1 MKYKDRKL
9 VMDIK
14 EFKKEEEKLNHIL
27 IKYDEVMKYYKNRIN
42 SIFTTYANNQ
52 TMIENLTEIYLEK
65 IRLME
70 KSLNKPYFARL
81 DFKRDGESDIEE
93 LYIGK
98 VGVIDEKNNNIIID
112 WRAPVSSMY
121 YDSNI
126 GDASYKAPEGTCTG
140 KLLLK
145 RQYEIENKQL
155 KSYQDVDTVSN
166 DELLK
171 PYLEASVDNRLK
183 NIVSTIQHEQ
193 NRIIREP
200 VNKNLIIQGV
210 AGSGKTTVAL
220 HRIAYLVYNNRENIK
235 PEQYLIIG
243 PNKFFVNYISG
254 VLPDLDVED
263 VKQLTY
269 DELCSEILQE
279 NITLIDEDIKLLK
292 SIKNEKELT
301 YQKIK
306 VSMQFKKALDK
317 YIKEIKESTIPIYG
331 VRINEKEIISNEFI
345 KQIYNSFEELDEYD
359 NIKTRLMRT
368 NLFFEKYI
376 DENIEQ
382 YREYSEKE
390 LKKALKNYFNKLIPK
405 IPKIYQNFLSNL
417 DKYLEI
423 SEDIK
428 EQVKINIINLKNKKF
443 EFEDLSSLIYLKAKI
458 NGIDEYGKYK
468 QIVIDEAQDYGE
480 FTFFA
485 LKFIL
490 KNATFSIFG
499 DLAQSIYQYRSI
511 ENWESVLNN
520 TFRNQGDIQY
530 LLKSYRT
537 TTEIMDSANNIT
549 KYIKLNTAKPVIR
562 HGKKVSFIKYKE
574 KNEQISLIKR
584 ILEQY
589 KTQNYKTIAI
599 ICKNEEEAQE
609 LYIKLEMNDIK
620 NITLNDTEYNGGI
633 CIITSYLAKGLEFD
647 GVIISNSGEEE
658 YDSNKMIDMK
668 LLYVAMT
675 RPLHELTILYKND
688 ITKPL
693 LLN

>member
-1 MKYKDRKL
+1 
-9 VMDIK
+9 MDIK
-14 EFKKEEEKLNHIL
+14 EFKNEEEKLNHIL

-81 DFKRDGESDIEE
+81 DFKRYGESDIEE

-331 VRINEKEIISNEFI
+331 LRINETEIISNEFI

-376 DENIEQ
+376 DENIEKYSE
-382 YREYSEKE
+382 YREKE

-443 EFEDLSSLIYLKAKI
+443 EFEFEDLSSLIYLKAKI

-480 FTFFA
+480 FTFFS

-490 KNATFSIFG
+490 KNAAFSIFG

-520 TFRNQGDIQY
+520 TFRYQGEIQY

-658 YDSNKMIDMK
+658 YNSNKIIDMK

>member
-1 MKYKDRKL
+1 
-9 VMDIK
+9 MDIK

-81 DFKRDGESDIEE
+81 DFKRYGESDIEE

-279 NITLIDEDIKLLK
+279 NITLIDEDVKLLK

-317 YIKEIKESTIPIYG
+317 YIKEIKERIIPIYG

-390 LKKALKNYFNKLIPK
+390 LKKVLKTYFNKLIPK

-480 FTFFA
+480 FTFFS

-490 KNATFSIFG
+490 KNAAFSIFG

-658 YDSNKMIDMK
+658 YNSNKIIDMK

>member
-1 MKYKDRKL
+1 MEIKD
-9 VMDIK
+9 
-14 EFKKEEEKLNHIL
+14 FKKEEEKLNHIL

-81 DFKRDGESDIEE
+81 DFKRNGESDIEE

-126 GDASYKAPEGTCTG
+126 GDASYKAPEGICTG

-279 NITLIDEDIKLLK
+279 NITLIDEDVKLLK

-317 YIKEIKESTIPIYG
+317 YIKEIKESIIPIYG

-390 LKKALKNYFNKLIPK
+390 LKKALKTYFNKLIPK

-428 EQVKINIINLKNKKF
+428 EQVKINIINSKNKKF

-468 QIVIDEAQDYGE
+468 QIVIDEAKDYGE
-480 FTFFA
+480 FTFFS

-490 KNATFSIFG
+490 KNAAFSIFG

-562 HGKKVSFIKYKE
+562 HGKKVGFIKYKE

-658 YDSNKMIDMK
+658 YNSNKMIDMK

>member
-1 MKYKDRKL
+1 
-9 VMDIK
+9 MDIK
-14 EFKKEEEKLNHIL
+14 EFKNEEEKLNHIL

-458 NGIDEYGKYK
+458 TGIDEYGKYK

-480 FTFFA
+480 FTFFS

-490 KNATFSIFG
+490 KNAAFSILG

-520 TFRNQGDIQY
+520 TFRYQGEIQY

-658 YDSNKMIDMK
+658 YNSNKIIDMK

>member
-1 MKYKDRKL
+1 
-9 VMDIK
+9 MDIK

-279 NITLIDEDIKLLK
+279 NITLIDEDVKLLK

-317 YIKEIKESTIPIYG
+317 YIKEIKERIIPIYG

-390 LKKALKNYFNKLIPK
+390 LKKVLKTYFNKLIPK

-480 FTFFA
+480 FTFFS

-490 KNATFSIFG
+490 KNAAFSIFG

-658 YDSNKMIDMK
+658 YNSNKIIDMK

>member
-1 MKYKDRKL
+1 
-9 VMDIK
+9 MDIK
-14 EFKKEEEKLNHIL
+14 EFKNEEEKLNHIL

-269 DELCSEILQE
+269 DELCLEILQE
-279 NITLIDEDIKLLK
+279 NITLIDEDIILLK

-480 FTFFA
+480 FTFFS

-490 KNATFSIFG
+490 KNAAFSIFG

-520 TFRNQGDIQY
+520 TFRYQGEIQY

>member
-1 MKYKDRKL
+1 
-9 VMDIK
+9 MDIK

-98 VGVIDEKNNNIIID
+98 VGIIDEKNNNIIID

-306 VSMQFKKALDK
+306 VSMQFKKALDE

-331 VRINEKEIISNEFI
+331 VRINEKEIISNELI

-382 YREYSEKE
+382 YREYSDKE
-390 LKKALKNYFNKLIPK
+390 LKKALKTYFNKLIPK
-405 IPKIYQNFLSNL
+405 ITKIYQNFLSNL

-480 FTFFA
+480 FTFFS

-490 KNATFSIFG
+490 KNAAFSIFG

-511 ENWESVLNN
+511 KNWESVLNN

-658 YDSNKMIDMK
+658 YNSNKIIDMK

>member
-1 MKYKDRKL
+1 
-9 VMDIK
+9 MDIK
-14 EFKKEEEKLNHIL
+14 EFKNEEEKLNHIL

-81 DFKRDGESDIEE
+81 DFKRYGESDIEE

-235 PEQYLIIG
+235 TEQYLIIG

-279 NITLIDEDIKLLK
+279 NITLIDEDVKLLK

-317 YIKEIKESTIPIYG
+317 YIKEIKESIIPIYG

-390 LKKALKNYFNKLIPK
+390 LKKVLKTYFNKLIPK

-480 FTFFA
+480 FTFFS

-490 KNATFSIFG
+490 KNAAFSIFG

-658 YDSNKMIDMK
+658 YNSNKIIDMK

>member
-1 MKYKDRKL
+1 
-9 VMDIK
+9 MDIK

-98 VGVIDEKNNNIIID
+98 VGIIDEKNNNIIID

-171 PYLEASVDNRLK
+171 TYLEASVDNRLK

-317 YIKEIKESTIPIYG
+317 CIKEIKESTIPIYG

-382 YREYSEKE
+382 YREYSDKE
-390 LKKALKNYFNKLIPK
+390 LKKALKTYFNKLIPK
-405 IPKIYQNFLSNL
+405 ITKIYQNFLSNL

-443 EFEDLSSLIYLKAKI
+443 EFEDLSSLIYLKAKM

-480 FTFFA
+480 FTFFS

-490 KNATFSIFG
+490 KNAAFSIFG

-520 TFRNQGDIQY
+520 TFRYQGEIQY

-599 ICKNEEEAQE
+599 ICKNEEEAEE

-658 YDSNKMIDMK
+658 YNSNKMIDMK

>member
-1 MKYKDRKL
+1 MEIKD
-9 VMDIK
+9 
-14 EFKKEEEKLNHIL
+14 FKKEEEKLNHIL

-81 DFKRDGESDIEE
+81 DFKRNGESDIEE

-126 GDASYKAPEGTCTG
+126 GDASYKAPEGICTG

-390 LKKALKNYFNKLIPK
+390 LKKALKTYFNKLIPK

-480 FTFFA
+480 FTFFS

-490 KNATFSIFG
+490 KNAAFSIFG

-520 TFRNQGDIQY
+520 TFRYQGEIQY

-574 KNEQISLIKR
+574 KNEQIALIKR

-658 YDSNKMIDMK
+658 YNSNKIIDMK

>member
-1 MKYKDRKL
+1 
-9 VMDIK
+9 MDIK

-27 IKYDEVMKYYKNRIN
+27 IKYDEVMEYYKNRIN

-126 GDASYKAPEGTCTG
+126 GDASYKAPEGICTG

-279 NITLIDEDIKLLK
+279 NITLIDEDVKLLK

-306 VSMQFKKALDK
+306 VSIQFKKALDK
-317 YIKEIKESTIPIYG
+317 YIKEIKESIIPIYG

-390 LKKALKNYFNKLIPK
+390 LKKVLKTYFNKLIPK

-480 FTFFA
+480 FTFFS

-490 KNATFSIFG
+490 KNAAFSIFG

-562 HGKKVSFIKYKE
+562 HGRKVSFIKYKE

-589 KTQNYKTIAI
+589 KTQNYKIIAI

>member
-1 MKYKDRKL
+1 
-9 VMDIK
+9 MDIK

-27 IKYDEVMKYYKNRIN
+27 IKYDEVMKYCKNRIN

-480 FTFFA
+480 FTFFS

-490 KNATFSIFG
+490 KNAAFSIFG

-520 TFRNQGDIQY
+520 TFRYQGEIQY

-549 KYIKLNTAKPVIR
+549 KYIKLNIAKPVIR

-658 YDSNKMIDMK
+658 YNSNKIIDMK

>member
-1 MKYKDRKL
+1 
-9 VMDIK
+9 MDIK
-14 EFKKEEEKLNHIL
+14 EFKNEEEKLNHIL

-81 DFKRDGESDIEE
+81 DFKRYGESDIEE

-126 GDASYKAPEGTCTG
+126 GDASYKAPEGICTG

-263 VKQLTY
+263 VKQLAY

-317 YIKEIKESTIPIYG
+317 YIKEMKENTIPIYG
-331 VRINEKEIISNEFI
+331 VRINETEIISNEFI

-390 LKKALKNYFNKLIPK
+390 LKKALKTYFNKLIPK

-480 FTFFA
+480 FTFFS

-520 TFRNQGDIQY
+520 TFRYQGEIQY

-658 YDSNKMIDMK
+658 YNSNKIIDMK

>member
-1 MKYKDRKL
+1 
-9 VMDIK
+9 MDIK

-126 GDASYKAPEGTCTG
+126 GDASYKAPEEICTG

-562 HGKKVSFIKYKE
+562 HGKKVSFINYKE

-658 YDSNKMIDMK
+658 YNSNKIIDMK

>member
-1 MKYKDRKL
+1 
-9 VMDIK
+9 MDIK

-27 IKYDEVMKYYKNRIN
+27 MKYDEVMKYYKNRIN

-126 GDASYKAPEGTCTG
+126 GDASYKAPEGICTG

-279 NITLIDEDIKLLK
+279 NITLIDEDVKLLK

-317 YIKEIKESTIPIYG
+317 YIKEIKESIIPIYG

-390 LKKALKNYFNKLIPK
+390 LKKVLKTYFNKLIPK

-480 FTFFA
+480 FTFFS

-490 KNATFSIFG
+490 KNAAFSIFG

-520 TFRNQGDIQY
+520 TFRYQGEIQY

-658 YDSNKMIDMK
+658 YNSNKIIDMK

>member
-1 MKYKDRKL
+1 
-9 VMDIK
+9 MDIK

-98 VGVIDEKNNNIIID
+98 VGIIDEKNNNIIID

-306 VSMQFKKALDK
+306 VSMQFKKALDE

-382 YREYSEKE
+382 YREYSDKE
-390 LKKALKNYFNKLIPK
+390 LKKALKTYFNKLIPK
-405 IPKIYQNFLSNL
+405 ITKIYQNFLSNL

-480 FTFFA
+480 FTFFS

-490 KNATFSIFG
+490 KNAAFSIFG

-511 ENWESVLNN
+511 KNWESVLNN

-658 YDSNKMIDMK
+658 YNSNKIIDMK

>member
-1 MKYKDRKL
+1 
-9 VMDIK
+9 MDIK

-480 FTFFA
+480 FTFFS

-490 KNATFSIFG
+490 KNAAFSIFG

-520 TFRNQGDIQY
+520 TFRYQGEIQY

-658 YDSNKMIDMK
+658 YNSNKIIDMK

-675 RPLHELTILYKND
+675 RPLHELTILYKNN

>member
-1 MKYKDRKL
+1 
-9 VMDIK
+9 MDIK

-81 DFKRDGESDIEE
+81 DFKRNVESDIEE

-480 FTFFA
+480 FTFFS

-490 KNATFSIFG
+490 KNAAFSIFG

-520 TFRNQGDIQY
+520 TFRYQGEIQY

>member
-1 MKYKDRKL
+1 
-9 VMDIK
+9 MDIK
-14 EFKKEEEKLNHIL
+14 EFKNEEEKLNHIL

-317 YIKEIKESTIPIYG
+317 YIKEIKENTIPIYG
-331 VRINEKEIISNEFI
+331 VRINETEIISNEFI

-428 EQVKINIINLKNKKF
+428 EQVKINIINSKNKKF

-480 FTFFA
+480 FTFFS

-490 KNATFSIFG
+490 KNAAFSIFG

-562 HGKKVSFIKYKE
+562 HGKKVSFIKYTE

-658 YDSNKMIDMK
+658 YNSHKIIDMK

>member
-1 MKYKDRKL
+1 
-9 VMDIK
+9 MDIK

-52 TMIENLTEIYLEK
+52 IMIENLTEIYLEK

-193 NRIIREP
+193 NHIIREP

-317 YIKEIKESTIPIYG
+317 YINEIKESTIPIYG

-390 LKKALKNYFNKLIPK
+390 LKKALKTYFNKLIPK

-480 FTFFA
+480 FTFFS

-490 KNATFSIFG
+490 KNAAFSIFG

-520 TFRNQGDIQY
+520 TFRYQGEIQY

-574 KNEQISLIKR
+574 KNEQIALIKR

-658 YDSNKMIDMK
+658 YNSNKIIDMK

>member
-1 MKYKDRKL
+1 MEIKD
-9 VMDIK
+9 
-14 EFKKEEEKLNHIL
+14 FKKEEEKLNHIL

-81 DFKRDGESDIEE
+81 DFKRNGESDIEE

-126 GDASYKAPEGTCTG
+126 GDASYKAPEGICTG

-279 NITLIDEDIKLLK
+279 KITLIDEDIKLLK

-390 LKKALKNYFNKLIPK
+390 LKKALKTYFNKLIPK

-423 SEDIK
+423 SEEIK

-480 FTFFA
+480 FTFFS

-490 KNATFSIFG
+490 KNAAFSIFG

-520 TFRNQGDIQY
+520 TFRYQGDIQY

-658 YDSNKMIDMK
+658 YNSNKIIDMK

-675 RPLHELTILYKND
+675 RPLHELTIFYKND

>member
-1 MKYKDRKL
+1 
-9 VMDIK
+9 MDIK

-27 IKYDEVMKYYKNRIN
+27 MNYDEVMKYYKNRIN

-126 GDASYKAPEGTCTG
+126 GDASYKAPEGICTG

-279 NITLIDEDIKLLK
+279 NITLIDEDVKLLK

-317 YIKEIKESTIPIYG
+317 YIKEIKESIIPIYG

-390 LKKALKNYFNKLIPK
+390 LKKVLKTYFNKLIPK

-480 FTFFA
+480 FTFFS

-490 KNATFSIFG
+490 KNAAFSIFG

-520 TFRNQGDIQY
+520 TFRYQGEIQY

-658 YDSNKMIDMK
+658 YNSNKIIDMK

>member
-1 MKYKDRKL
+1 
-9 VMDIK
+9 MDIK

-126 GDASYKAPEGTCTG
+126 GDASYKAPEGICTG

-171 PYLEASVDNRLK
+171 PYLEGSVDNRLK

-562 HGKKVSFIKYKE
+562 HGKKVSFINYKE

-658 YDSNKMIDMK
+658 YNSNKIIDMK

>member
-1 MKYKDRKL
+1 
-9 VMDIK
+9 MDIK

-27 IKYDEVMKYYKNRIN
+27 MKYDEVMKYYKNRIN

-126 GDASYKAPEGTCTG
+126 GDASYKAPEGICTG

-279 NITLIDEDIKLLK
+279 NITLIDEDVKLLK

-317 YIKEIKESTIPIYG
+317 YIKEIKESIIPIYG

-390 LKKALKNYFNKLIPK
+390 LKKVLKTYFNKLIPK

-480 FTFFA
+480 FTFFS

-490 KNATFSIFG
+490 KNAAFSIFG

-562 HGKKVSFIKYKE
+562 HGKKLSFIKYKE

>member
-1 MKYKDRKL
+1 
-9 VMDIK
+9 MDIK

-126 GDASYKAPEGTCTG
+126 GDASYKAPEGICTG

-458 NGIDEYGKYK
+458 NGIDKYGKYK

>member
-1 MKYKDRKL
+1 
-9 VMDIK
+9 MDIK

-480 FTFFA
+480 FTFFS

-490 KNATFSIFG
+490 KNAAFSIFG

-520 TFRNQGDIQY
+520 TFRYQGEIQY

-609 LYIKLEMNDIK
+609 LYIK
-620 NITLNDTEYNGGI
+620 
-633 CIITSYLAKGLEFD
+633 IIHKIRNE
-647 GVIISNSGEEE
+647 
-658 YDSNKMIDMK
+658 
-668 LLYVAMT
+668 
-675 RPLHELTILYKND
+675 
-688 ITKPL
+688 
-693 LLN
+693 

>member
-1 MKYKDRKL
+1 
-9 VMDIK
+9 MDIK

-98 VGVIDEKNNNIIID
+98 VGIIDEKNNNIIID

-155 KSYQDVDTVSN
+155 KSYQDIDTVSN

-382 YREYSEKE
+382 YREYSDKE
-390 LKKALKNYFNKLIPK
+390 LKKALKTYFNKLIPK
-405 IPKIYQNFLSNL
+405 ITKIYQNFLSNL

-443 EFEDLSSLIYLKAKI
+443 EFEDLSSLIYLKAKM

-480 FTFFA
+480 FTFFS

-490 KNATFSIFG
+490 KNAAFSIFG

-520 TFRNQGDIQY
+520 TFRYQGEIQY

-658 YDSNKMIDMK
+658 YNSNKIIDMK

>member
-1 MKYKDRKL
+1 
-9 VMDIK
+9 MDIK

-27 IKYDEVMKYYKNRIN
+27 MKYDEVMKYYKNRIN

-126 GDASYKAPEGTCTG
+126 GDASYKAPEGICTG

-279 NITLIDEDIKLLK
+279 NITLIDEDVKLLK

-317 YIKEIKESTIPIYG
+317 YIKEIKESIIPIYG

-390 LKKALKNYFNKLIPK
+390 LKKVLKTYFNKLIPK

-480 FTFFA
+480 FTFFS

-490 KNATFSIFG
+490 KNAAFSIFG

>member
-1 MKYKDRKL
+1 MEIKD
-9 VMDIK
+9 
-14 EFKKEEEKLNHIL
+14 FKKEEEKLNHIL

-98 VGVIDEKNNNIIID
+98 VGVIDEKNDNIIID

-126 GDASYKAPEGTCTG
+126 GDASYKAPEGICTG

-279 NITLIDEDIKLLK
+279 KITLIDEDIKLLK

-317 YIKEIKESTIPIYG
+317 YIKEIKENTIPIYG
-331 VRINEKEIISNEFI
+331 LRINETEIISNEFI

-390 LKKALKNYFNKLIPK
+390 LKKALKNYFNKLIQK

-480 FTFFA
+480 FTFFS

-490 KNATFSIFG
+490 KNAAFSIFG

-520 TFRNQGDIQY
+520 TFRYQGEIQY

-633 CIITSYLAKGLEFD
+633 GIITSYLAKGLEFD

-658 YDSNKMIDMK
+658 YNSNKIIDMK

>member
-1 MKYKDRKL
+1 
-9 VMDIK
+9 MDIK

-27 IKYDEVMKYYKNRIN
+27 IKYDEVMEYYKNRIN

-126 GDASYKAPEGTCTG
+126 GDASYKAPEGICTG

-279 NITLIDEDIKLLK
+279 NITLIDEDVKLLK

-306 VSMQFKKALDK
+306 VSIQFKKALDK
-317 YIKEIKESTIPIYG
+317 YIKEIKESIIPIYG

-390 LKKALKNYFNKLIPK
+390 LKKVLKTYFNKLIPK

-480 FTFFA
+480 FTFFS

-490 KNATFSIFG
+490 KNAAFSIFG

-562 HGKKVSFIKYKE
+562 HGRKVSFIKYKE

>member
-1 MKYKDRKL
+1 
-9 VMDIK
+9 MDIK
-14 EFKKEEEKLNHIL
+14 EFKNEEEKLNHIL

-81 DFKRDGESDIEE
+81 DFKRYGESDIEE

-235 PEQYLIIG
+235 TEQYLIIG

-263 VKQLTY
+263 IKQLTY

-279 NITLIDEDIKLLK
+279 NITLIDEDVKLLK

-317 YIKEIKESTIPIYG
+317 YIKEIKESIIPIYG

-390 LKKALKNYFNKLIPK
+390 LKKVLKTYFNKLIPK

-480 FTFFA
+480 FTFFS

-490 KNATFSIFG
+490 KNAAFSIFG

-658 YDSNKMIDMK
+658 YNSNKIIDMK

>member
-1 MKYKDRKL
+1 
-9 VMDIK
+9 MDIK

-27 IKYDEVMKYYKNRIN
+27 IKYYEVMKYYKNRIN

-65 IRLME
+65 TRLME

-81 DFKRDGESDIEE
+81 DFKRNGESDIEE

-126 GDASYKAPEGTCTG
+126 GDASYKAPEGICTG

-279 NITLIDEDIKLLK
+279 NITLIDEDVKLLK
-292 SIKNEKELT
+292 SIKNGKELT

-317 YIKEIKESTIPIYG
+317 YINEIKESTIPIYG

-390 LKKALKNYFNKLIPK
+390 LKKALKTYFNKLIPK

-480 FTFFA
+480 FTFFS

-490 KNATFSIFG
+490 KNAAFSIFG

-658 YDSNKMIDMK
+658 YNSNKIIDMK

>member
-1 MKYKDRKL
+1 
-9 VMDIK
+9 MDIK

-52 TMIENLTEIYLEK
+52 TMIENLTEIYLKK

-98 VGVIDEKNNNIIID
+98 VGVIDEKNDNIIID

-126 GDASYKAPEGTCTG
+126 GDASYKAPEGICTG

-279 NITLIDEDIKLLK
+279 NITLIDEDVKLLK

-317 YIKEIKESTIPIYG
+317 YIKEIKENTIPIYG
-331 VRINEKEIISNEFI
+331 VKINEKEIISNEFI

-390 LKKALKNYFNKLIPK
+390 LKKALKTYFNKLIPK

-428 EQVKINIINLKNKKF
+428 EQVKINIINSKNKKF

-490 KNATFSIFG
+490 KNAAFSIFG

-658 YDSNKMIDMK
+658 YNSNKIIDMK

>member
-1 MKYKDRKL
+1 
-9 VMDIK
+9 MDIK

-81 DFKRDGESDIEE
+81 DFKRDGKSDIEE

-140 KLLLK
+140 ELLLK

-480 FTFFA
+480 FTFFS

-490 KNATFSIFG
+490 KNAAFSIFG

-511 ENWESVLNN
+511 KNWESVLNN

-658 YDSNKMIDMK
+658 YNSNKMIDMK

>member
-1 MKYKDRKL
+1 
-9 VMDIK
+9 MDIK
-14 EFKKEEEKLNHIL
+14 EFKNEEEKLNHIL

-480 FTFFA
+480 FTFFS

-490 KNATFSIFG
+490 KNAAFSIFG

-520 TFRNQGDIQY
+520 TFRYQGEIQY

>member
-1 MKYKDRKL
+1 
-9 VMDIK
+9 MDIK

-27 IKYDEVMKYYKNRIN
+27 IKYDEVMEYYKNRIN

-126 GDASYKAPEGTCTG
+126 GDASYKAPEGICTG

-279 NITLIDEDIKLLK
+279 NITLIDEDVKLLK

-317 YIKEIKESTIPIYG
+317 YIKEIKENTIPIYG
-331 VRINEKEIISNEFI
+331 VRINETEIISNEFI

-390 LKKALKNYFNKLIPK
+390 LKKALKTYFNKLIPK

-428 EQVKINIINLKNKKF
+428 EEVKINIINLKNKKF

-480 FTFFA
+480 FTFFS

-490 KNATFSIFG
+490 KNAAFSILG

-511 ENWESVLNN
+511 KNWESVLNN

-658 YDSNKMIDMK
+658 YNSNKIIDMK

>member
-1 MKYKDRKL
+1 MEIKD
-9 VMDIK
+9 
-14 EFKKEEEKLNHIL
+14 FKKEEEKLNHIL

-562 HGKKVSFIKYKE
+562 HGKKVSFINYKE

-658 YDSNKMIDMK
+658 YNSNKIIDMK

>member
-1 MKYKDRKL
+1 
-9 VMDIK
+9 MDIK
-14 EFKKEEEKLNHIL
+14 EFKNEEEKLNHIL

>member
-1 MKYKDRKL
+1 
-9 VMDIK
+9 MDIK

-81 DFKRDGESDIEE
+81 DFKRDGESDVEE

-331 VRINEKEIISNEFI
+331 VRINEKEIISNEFL

-390 LKKALKNYFNKLIPK
+390 LKKALKTYFNKLIPK

-423 SEDIK
+423 SEEIK

-480 FTFFA
+480 FTFFS

-490 KNATFSIFG
+490 KNAAFSIFG

-520 TFRNQGDIQY
+520 TFRYQGEIQY

-658 YDSNKMIDMK
+658 YNSNKIIDMK

-675 RPLHELTILYKND
+675 RPLHELTIFYKND

>member
-1 MKYKDRKL
+1 
-9 VMDIK
+9 MDIK

-480 FTFFA
+480 FTFFS

-490 KNATFSIFG
+490 KNAAFSIFG

-520 TFRNQGDIQY
+520 TFRYQGEIQY

-658 YDSNKMIDMK
+658 YNSNKIIDMK